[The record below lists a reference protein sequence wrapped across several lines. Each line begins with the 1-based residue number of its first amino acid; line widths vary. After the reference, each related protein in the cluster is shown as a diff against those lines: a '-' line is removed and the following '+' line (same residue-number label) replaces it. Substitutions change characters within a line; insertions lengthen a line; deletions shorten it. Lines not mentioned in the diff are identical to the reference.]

1 MKTISKLFCAVAAIA
16 SLAACNKE
24 AANIDPV
31 IPEGMQKMTLAVSA
45 EPDTKVVMDVDGV
58 GNLYWYGDE
67 DIAVI
72 FQGDA
77 TAYKFSASLS
87 AKNSAAEFEGTVPEG
102 YTENEIAAVYYPYA
116 GEDATSYSNEIPST
130 QMNSGSI
137 NTATGCYKIEFP
149 LCWINDG
156 GSTDIT
162 LAAPANSAVLFV
174 AKEYVKP
181 VKMGGADVV
190 NIRVEANSDYEADY
204 SVVMNDDHEDLVFA
218 INVPEGGA
226 KLPAVLVNFRED
238 LYFGEELSTK
248 EFKTIEAGKRYKL
261 SEPEYLTFRAL
272 EDNSDIVFQDYEGT
286 AYRIF
291 SLEEGKG
298 EWIED
303 QLWGEVN
310 QNERVQFKVAD
321 GVERGMISY
330 NIFHA
335 QAAHTW
341 SGSIMSLINTDME
354 EDAFSC
360 AFAAC
365 PGMRIAPKLP
375 ATKISVRSYQCMFQY
390 CENLTVAP
398 ELPAVEVAEDC
409 YGDMFSQCAA
419 LVEAPEVLPALKLY
433 ENCYADMFYECTSL
447 VKTPRLPATELGN
460 YCYMS
465 MFSGCTSLET
475 ATELPATKAT
485 QGCYESMFENCSSLV
500 TAPELP
506 ATELASECYA
516 WMFYGCS
523 SLANAPVLTAD
534 ALYYRSYTGMFQKC
548 GNINSITMLATSGI
562 NADSISAFMRDVA
575 ATGTITLKNES
586 AKNILNNIGIIPQGW
601 TIEIAQ

>member
-1 MKTISKLFCAVAAIA
+1 MKTISRLFSAVAAIA
-16 SLAACNKE
+16 ALAACNKE

-45 EPDTKVVMDVDGV
+45 EPDTKVVMDVESV

-87 AKNSAAEFEGTVPEG
+87 AKNSAAEFVGTVPDG

-116 GEDATSYSNEIPST
+116 GEDATSYSNEIPSI
-130 QMNSGSI
+130 QMNSGAI
-137 NTATGCYKIEFP
+137 NSATGCYKIEFP

-174 AKEYVKP
+174 AKKYVKP
-181 VKMGGADVV
+181 VKMGDANIV

-204 SVVMNDDHEDLVFA
+204 SVVMNGADEDLIFA

-261 SEPEYLTFRAL
+261 CEPEYLTFRAL
-272 EDNSDIVFQDYEGT
+272 EDNNEIYFLDYDGT

-298 EWIED
+298 EWIVD
-303 QLWGEVN
+303 GIWDEVH

-330 NIFHA
+330 NSFHA
-335 QAAHTW
+335 HAAHTW

-354 EDAFSC
+354 EDAFSF
-360 AFAAC
+360 AFSDC

-375 ATKISVRSYQCMFQY
+375 ATKISVRCYQGMFQY

-398 ELPAVEVAEDC
+398 ELPAVEATEDC
-409 YGDMFSQCAA
+409 YGDMFANCTS
-419 LVEAPEVLPALKLY
+419 LVVVPELHATKLGV
-433 ENCYADMFYECTSL
+433 NCYADMFMGCTSL
-447 VKTPRLPATELGN
+447 KEAPRLPATELGD

-465 MFSGCTSLET
+465 MFMDCTALET
-475 ATELPATKAT
+475 APALPATVLKN
-485 QGCYESMFENCSSLV
+485 GCYESMFSGCSSLV
-500 TAPELP
+500 NAPELP
-506 ATELASECYA
+506 ASELVGECYRA
-516 WMFYGCS
+516 MFAYCEQ
-523 SLANAPVLTAD
+523 LNNV
-534 ALYYRSYTGMFQKC
+534 K
-548 GNINSITMLATSGI
+548 MLATSGL
-562 NADSISAFMRDVA
+562 DSDWCLESFLEVVA

-586 AKNILNNIGIIPQGW
+586 AKATLEAMDIIPEGW
-601 TIEIAQ
+601 TVAIAQ

>member
-1 MKTISKLFCAVAAIA
+1 MKTISRIFGTVAAIA
-16 SLAACNKE
+16 ALTACNKE
-24 AANIDPV
+24 IVPV
-31 IPEGMQKMTLAVSA
+31 ESVVPDRMHKITLDISA
-45 EPDTKVVMDVDGV
+45 KPDTKVVMDADDA
-58 GNLYWYGDE
+58 GNLYWYGE
-67 DIAVI
+67 ESIAVI
-72 FQGDA
+72 FEGST
-77 TAYKFSASLS
+77 TAYKFDATASEKSTSATFTGEVAQGLT
-87 AKNSAAEFEGTVPEG
+87 KDD
-102 YTENEIAAVYYPYA
+102 IIAVYYPYI
-116 GEDATSYSNEIPST
+116 DNQATSYSASVPTT
-130 QMNSGSI
+130 QVNSGAI
-137 NTATGCYKIEFP
+137 NTTTGCYSIKFP
-149 LCWINDG
+149 LHWVKS
-156 GSTDIT
+156 GSDSDIKLT
-162 LAAPANSAVLFV
+162 APENSAVLFV
-174 AKEYVKP
+174 DKKYVKP
-181 VKMGGADVV
+181 VEEGGENVV
-190 NIRVEANSDYEADY
+190 KVHVEANSDYEADY
-204 SVVMNDDHEDLVFA
+204 SVVMNDDNEDLIFA

-248 EFKTIEAGKRYKL
+248 DFKTIEAGKRYKL

-298 EWIED
+298 EWIVDE
-303 QLWGEVN
+303 LWGEVN

-321 GVERGMISY
+321 GVERGMIS
-330 NIFHA
+330 NFIFHA
-335 QAAHTW
+335 HAAHTW
-341 SGSIMSLINTDME
+341 SGSIMSLINTEME

-360 AFAAC
+360 AFADC
-365 PGMRIAPKLP
+365 SGMRIAPKLP
-375 ATKISVRSYQCMFQY
+375 ATKISVRSYQGMFQY

-409 YGDMFSQCAA
+409 YGDMFHGCTA

-447 VKTPRLPATELGN
+447 VKTPRLPATELGD

-516 WMFYGCS
+516 WMFYDCS

-534 ALYYRSYTGMFQKC
+534 ALYYRSYVGMFQKC

-562 NADSISAFMRDVA
+562 NVDSISEFMRDVA

-586 AKNILNNIGIIPQGW
+586 AKNILSNIGIIPQGW